1 MNFLLAL
8 MTLFTSTNML
18 GHKYESITVDDG
30 LSNMIVRCTSQD
42 NNGVLWFATNS
53 GMQSFDG
60 TNFTDYHIQ
69 NMDGASSSDNRFQQ
83 VLTNKQG
90 KLFAINRSN
99 VFKYNRL
106 SDRFEAIFSFQG
118 DSTYTGIINLIN
130 ILEKDRIF
138 VSTNHG
144 LYISRSSGELPYEY
158 LPIGDCNGTAV
169 YDNNIFVA
177 TSNGIIKLE
186 VYADKYQP
194 IAKHRFTSLGNAPVR
209 FIYADRHG
217 NIWLQQKGGGI
228 VFFDTKGKKTI
239 PEWNSVL
246 ANKPVRAITE
256 YDGLF
261 VIAIDG
267 LGLLYC
273 DSQLHFI
280 AIDKPNDDDEHSL
293 TIDGIYHLFRDR
305 DNYLWISTFAGGVN
319 YINPNSWGF
328 HHIKHEL
335 NNKNSLSNN
344 SVRAIMEDSD
354 GNLWFGNKNGVSC
367 LNERTGKWKHLR
379 QLPSNTV
386 LALAEDIDNNIWISA
401 FSAGIIVCDKKLNIL
416 RTLNRENSS
425 LLSDDIFVIFRDSDS
440 DMWLSGENGILSL
453 VKTSSEKIIEYKTN
467 NVVRSIIEL
476 KTGKIIATGSA
487 GIDLIHKETGK
498 VDRIYP
504 PTTGNSKV
512 SMIYSIIE
520 DNRKHLWIASEGDGI
535 MKIDTIGNILEHIST
550 KEGLISNVAYGLELS
565 PNGHLW
571 ISTNKGLSRYDINNK
586 SIINFTKDAG
596 LGMSGFMYCC
606 HTPVS
611 NGRLAFG
618 GIGGAVVFNPANIH
632 YSYKKRPLIFTHLHV
647 SNQLVTPGKDA
658 PIKKAINECENI
670 ILKHY
675 QNAFSIGFNTVSP
688 IDDVSQ
694 EYEWML
700 EGIDRE
706 WSPSS
711 ADNMAVYNNLP
722 SGKYLFKVRTSHV
735 HSEETVQ
742 REISIII
749 LPAWWETW
757 WAYLLYTL
765 FVIGTALFVFQHLQ
779 GVIRSRVNANKV
791 KLFAGIAHDIKTPLS
806 IIRLLLS
813 NIRHRLPDN
822 DLESHKDI
830 KLAISHSDH
839 LADLA
844 NKLLEVEKST
854 NEVMPVKVAKYRI
867 EASIDGISYAFA
879 SIIAHKNI
887 QLEFKFPDTP
897 TWAWFDMNM
906 FQKVIYNLLD
916 NAIKYTPNGGK
927 VIVSTS
933 IISKVCRIIISD
945 TGIGIPDS
953 EKKKILKEYFRATNA
968 VNSSESGSGVGLLL
982 VKELVKHMGGNISF
996 SSKEGEGTTFIVEL
1010 PLGKEHIKHSDIVI
1024 EDYALPK
1031 QFPAGHHKIMI
1042 VEDNTELRNVICQ
1055 QLEGIYTIFAVGD
1068 GKEAL
1073 EMLEESVP
1081 DIVITDYMMPRMNG
1095 IELCKHMKKQ
1105 PQFKYIPII
1114 MLTSLS
1120 SNEHKIEGFNV
1131 GVDAYIEKPFDMN
1144 VLLSRIENIIHNRN
1158 IILKSNI
1165 EPLSVDTDLQESS
1178 ENHLLRV
1185 FEAHVLELLSDSDF
1199 SVEDICNQMGI
1210 GYTTFYR
1217 KIKSMTGKTPVDIIN
1232 EIRLKKAEEYLSSG
1246 KYTASQVGYMTGFS
1260 SPSYFA
1266 KVYKKY
1272 FGYTPSQ
1279 KVRKN

>member
-8 MTLFTSTNML
+8 MALFTSTNML
-18 GHKYESITVDDG
+18 EHKYESITVDDG

-53 GMQSFDG
+53 GIQSFDG

-69 NMDGASSSDNRFQQ
+69 GMKGASSSDNRFQQ
-83 VLTNKQG
+83 IVTNKRGQ
-90 KLFAINRSN
+90 LFSINRSN
-99 VFKYNRL
+99 VFEYNRL
-106 SDRFEAIFSFQG
+106 FDRFEAVFSFRE
-118 DSTYTGIINLIN
+118 DSVHTGIINLIN
-130 ILEKDRIF
+130 ILEKDRLFI
-138 VSTNHG
+138 STNHG
-144 LYISRSSGELPYEY
+144 LYISSSSSELPYKY
-158 LPIGDCNGTAV
+158 LPIGDCNGAAT
-169 YDNNIFVA
+169 YDNSIFVA
-177 TSNGIIKLE
+177 TSNGIIELKT
-186 VYADKYQP
+186 YAGEYKP
-194 IAKHRFTSLGNAPVR
+194 TTKHRFTSLGNASVR
-209 FIYADRHG
+209 FIHADRHG
-217 NIWLQQKGGGI
+217 NIWLQQKGSGI
-228 VFFDTKGKKTI
+228 IFFDAKGKKI
-239 PEWNSVL
+239 VPEWNSVL
-246 ANKPVRAITE
+246 ANKPIRAITE

-261 VIAIDG
+261 VVAIDG

-273 DSQLHFI
+273 DSQLRFI
-280 AIDKPNDDDEHSL
+280 AIDKPDDDDEHSL

-305 DNYLWISTFAGGVN
+305 DNYLWISTFAGGIN

-335 NNKNSLSNN
+335 NNVNSLSNN
-344 SVRAIMEDSD
+344 SVRAVMEDSD

-367 LNERTGKWKHLR
+367 LNEKTGRWEHLR

-386 LALAEDIDNNIWISA
+386 LALAEDADNNIWISA
-401 FSAGIIVCDKKLNIL
+401 FSAGIIVCDKKLNVL
-416 RTLNRENSS
+416 RTLNRENSPLS
-425 LLSDDIFVIFRDSDS
+425 SDDIFVIFRDSDS

-453 VKTSSEKIIEYKTN
+453 VKTSSRKITEYKIN
-467 NVVRSIIEL
+467 NVIRSIIEL
-476 KTGKIIATGSA
+476 KTGKIIAAGSA
-487 GIDLIHKETGK
+487 GIDLIHKETGE
-498 VDRIYP
+498 VNRIYP
-504 PTTGNSKV
+504 PTIGNSKV
-512 SMIYSIIE
+512 SMIYSVIE
-520 DNRKHLWIASEGDGI
+520 DNQKYLWIASEGDGI
-535 MKIDTIGNILEHIST
+535 MKIDTIGNIFEHIST
-550 KEGLISNVAYGLELS
+550 NEGLISNVAYGLELAS
-565 PNGHLW
+565 NGHLW

-586 SIINFTKDAG
+586 SIINFTKDSG

-611 NGRLAFG
+611 NGRLIFG
-618 GIGGAVVFNPANIH
+618 GIGGAVIFDPTNIH

-647 SNQLVTPGKDA
+647 SNQLVTPGKNS
-658 PIKKAINECENI
+658 PIKKAINECEEI

-688 IDDVSQ
+688 IDDISQ

-711 ADNMAVYNNLP
+711 ADNIAVYNNLP

-742 REISIII
+742 RQINIII
-749 LPAWWETW
+749 LPAWWNTW

-765 FVIGTALFVFQHLQ
+765 FIIGTALFVFQHLQ

-813 NIRHRLPDN
+813 NIRNRLPDS

-887 QLEFKFPDTP
+887 QLELKFPDTP

-927 VIVSTS
+927 VTVSTI
-933 IISKVCRIIISD
+933 IISKICRIIISD

-982 VKELVKHMGGNISF
+982 VKELVKHMNGNISF
-996 SSKEGEGTTFIVEL
+996 SSKEGEGTTFTVEL
-1010 PLGKEHIKHSDIVI
+1010 PLGKEHIKHSDVVI
-1024 EDYALPK
+1024 EDYTMPK
-1031 QFPAGHHKIMI
+1031 QSPTGHHKIMI
-1042 VEDNTELRNVICQ
+1042 VEDNVELRNVICQ
-1055 QLEGIYTIFAVGD
+1055 QLEGIYTIFAAGD
-1068 GKEAL
+1068 GKEAI
-1073 EMLEESVP
+1073 EMLEKSVP

-1095 IELCKHMKKQ
+1095 IELCKHMKQQSQLKH
-1105 PQFKYIPII
+1105 IPII

-1120 SNEHKIEGFNV
+1120 SSEHKIEGFNV

-1158 IILKSNI
+1158 VILKSNV
-1165 EPLSVDTDLQESS
+1165 ESLSTDTDLQDFS

-1232 EIRLKKAEEYLSSG
+1232 EIRLRKAEEYLSSG

-1272 FGYTPSQ
+1272 FGCTPSQ
-1279 KVRKN
+1279 KARKN

>member
-8 MTLFTSTNML
+8 MALFTSTNML
-18 GHKYESITVDDG
+18 EHKYESITVDDG

-53 GMQSFDG
+53 GIQSFDG

-69 NMDGASSSDNRFQQ
+69 GMKGASSSDNRFQQ
-83 VLTNKQG
+83 IVTNKRGQ
-90 KLFAINRSN
+90 LFSINRSN
-99 VFKYNRL
+99 VFEYNRL
-106 SDRFEAIFSFQG
+106 FDRFEAVFSFRE
-118 DSTYTGIINLIN
+118 DSVHTGIINLIN
-130 ILEKDRIF
+130 ILEKDRLFI
-138 VSTNHG
+138 STNHG
-144 LYISRSSGELPYEY
+144 LYISSSSSELPYKY
-158 LPIGDCNGTAV
+158 LPIGDCNGAAT
-169 YDNNIFVA
+169 YDNSIFVA
-177 TSNGIIKLE
+177 TSNGIIELKT
-186 VYADKYQP
+186 YAGEYKP
-194 IAKHRFTSLGNAPVR
+194 TTKHRFTSLGNASVR
-209 FIYADRHG
+209 FIHADRHG
-217 NIWLQQKGGGI
+217 NIWLQQKGSGI
-228 VFFDTKGKKTI
+228 IFFDAKGKKI
-239 PEWNSVL
+239 VPEWNSVL
-246 ANKPVRAITE
+246 ANKPIRAITE

-261 VIAIDG
+261 VVAIDG

-273 DSQLHFI
+273 DSQLRFI
-280 AIDKPNDDDEHSL
+280 AIDKPDDDDEHSL

-305 DNYLWISTFAGGVN
+305 DNYLWISTFAGGIN

-335 NNKNSLSNN
+335 NNVNSLSNN
-344 SVRAIMEDSD
+344 SVRAVMEDSD

-367 LNERTGKWKHLR
+367 LNEKTGRWEHLR

-386 LALAEDIDNNIWISA
+386 LALAEDADNNIWISA
-401 FSAGIIVCDKKLNIL
+401 FSAGIIVCDKKLNVL
-416 RTLNRENSS
+416 RTLNRENSPLS
-425 LLSDDIFVIFRDSDS
+425 SDDIFVIFRDSDS

-453 VKTSSEKIIEYKTN
+453 VKTSSGKITEYKIN
-467 NVVRSIIEL
+467 NVIRSIIEL
-476 KTGKIIATGSA
+476 KTGKIIAAGSA
-487 GIDLIHKETGK
+487 GIDLIHKETGE
-498 VDRIYP
+498 VNRIYP

-512 SMIYSIIE
+512 SMIYSVIE
-520 DNRKHLWIASEGDGI
+520 DNQKYLWIASEGDGI
-535 MKIDTIGNILEHIST
+535 MKIDTIGNIFEHIST
-550 KEGLISNVAYGLELS
+550 NEGLISNVAYGLELAS
-565 PNGHLW
+565 NGHLW

-586 SIINFTKDAG
+586 SIINFTKDSG

-611 NGRLAFG
+611 NGRLIFG
-618 GIGGAVVFNPANIH
+618 GIGGAVIFDPTNIH

-647 SNQLVTPGKDA
+647 SNQLVTPGKNS
-658 PIKKAINECENI
+658 PIKKAINECEEI

-688 IDDVSQ
+688 IDDISQ

-711 ADNMAVYNNLP
+711 ADNIAVYNNLP

-742 REISIII
+742 RQINIII
-749 LPAWWETW
+749 LPAWWNTW

-765 FVIGTALFVFQHLQ
+765 FIIGTALFVFQHLQ

-813 NIRHRLPDN
+813 NIRNRLPDS

-887 QLEFKFPDTP
+887 QLELKFPDTP

-927 VIVSTS
+927 VTVSTI
-933 IISKVCRIIISD
+933 IISKICRIIISD

-982 VKELVKHMGGNISF
+982 VKELVKHMNGNISF
-996 SSKEGEGTTFIVEL
+996 SSKEGEGTTFTVEL
-1010 PLGKEHIKHSDIVI
+1010 PLGKEHIKHSDVVI
-1024 EDYALPK
+1024 EDYTMPK
-1031 QFPAGHHKIMI
+1031 QSPTGHHKIMI
-1042 VEDNTELRNVICQ
+1042 VEDNVELRNVICQ
-1055 QLEGIYTIFAVGD
+1055 QLEGIYTIFAAGD
-1068 GKEAL
+1068 GKEAI
-1073 EMLEESVP
+1073 EMLEKSVP

-1095 IELCKHMKKQ
+1095 IELCKHMKQQSQLKH
-1105 PQFKYIPII
+1105 IPII

-1120 SNEHKIEGFNV
+1120 SSEHKIEGFNV

-1158 IILKSNI
+1158 VILKSNV
-1165 EPLSVDTDLQESS
+1165 ESLSTDTDLHDFS

-1232 EIRLKKAEEYLSSG
+1232 EIRLRKAEEYLSSG

-1272 FGYTPSQ
+1272 FGCTPSQ
-1279 KVRKN
+1279 KARKN

>member
-8 MTLFTSTNML
+8 MALFTSTNML
-18 GHKYESITVDDG
+18 EHKYESITVDDG

-53 GMQSFDG
+53 GIQSFDG

-69 NMDGASSSDNRFQQ
+69 GMKGASSSDNRFQQ
-83 VLTNKQG
+83 IVTNKRGQ
-90 KLFAINRSN
+90 LFSINRSN
-99 VFKYNRL
+99 VFEYNRL
-106 SDRFEAIFSFQG
+106 FDRFEAVFSFRE
-118 DSTYTGIINLIN
+118 DSVHTGIINLIN
-130 ILEKDRIF
+130 ILEKDRLFI
-138 VSTNHG
+138 STNHG
-144 LYISRSSGELPYEY
+144 LYISSSSSELPYKY
-158 LPIGDCNGTAV
+158 LPIGDCNGAAT
-169 YDNNIFVA
+169 YDNSIFVA
-177 TSNGIIKLE
+177 TSNGIIELKT
-186 VYADKYQP
+186 YAGEYKP
-194 IAKHRFTSLGNAPVR
+194 TTKHRFTSLGNASVR
-209 FIYADRHG
+209 FIHADRHG
-217 NIWLQQKGGGI
+217 NIWLQQKGSGI
-228 VFFDTKGKKTI
+228 IFFDAKGKKI
-239 PEWNSVL
+239 VPEWNSVL
-246 ANKPVRAITE
+246 ANKPIRAITE

-261 VIAIDG
+261 VVAIDG

-273 DSQLHFI
+273 DSQLRFI
-280 AIDKPNDDDEHSL
+280 AIDKPDDDDEHSL

-305 DNYLWISTFAGGVN
+305 DNYLWISTFAGGIN

-335 NNKNSLSNN
+335 NNVNSLSNN
-344 SVRAIMEDSD
+344 SVRAVMEDSD

-367 LNERTGKWKHLR
+367 LNEKTGRWKHLR

-386 LALAEDIDNNIWISA
+386 LALAEDADNNIWISA
-401 FSAGIIVCDKKLNIL
+401 FSAGIIVCDKKLNVL
-416 RTLNRENSS
+416 RTLNRENSPLS
-425 LLSDDIFVIFRDSDS
+425 SDDIFVIFRDSDS

-453 VKTSSEKIIEYKTN
+453 VKTSSGKITEYKIN
-467 NVVRSIIEL
+467 NVIRSIIEL
-476 KTGKIIATGSA
+476 KTGKIIAAGSA
-487 GIDLIHKETGK
+487 GIDLIHKETGE
-498 VDRIYP
+498 VNRIYP

-512 SMIYSIIE
+512 SMIYSVIE
-520 DNRKHLWIASEGDGI
+520 DNQKYLWIASEGDGI
-535 MKIDTIGNILEHIST
+535 MKIDTIGNIFEHIST
-550 KEGLISNVAYGLELS
+550 NEGLISNVAYGLELAS
-565 PNGHLW
+565 NGHLW

-586 SIINFTKDAG
+586 SIINFTKDSG

-611 NGRLAFG
+611 NGRLIFG
-618 GIGGAVVFNPANIH
+618 GIGGAVIFDPTNIH

-647 SNQLVTPGKDA
+647 SNQLVTPGKNS
-658 PIKKAINECENI
+658 PIKKAINECEEI

-688 IDDVSQ
+688 IDDISQ

-711 ADNMAVYNNLP
+711 ADNIAVYNNLP

-742 REISIII
+742 RQINIII
-749 LPAWWETW
+749 LPAWWNTW

-765 FVIGTALFVFQHLQ
+765 FIIGTALFVFQHLQ

-813 NIRHRLPDN
+813 NIRNRLPDS

-887 QLEFKFPDTP
+887 QLELKFPDTP

-927 VIVSTS
+927 VTVSTI
-933 IISKVCRIIISD
+933 IISKICRIIISD

-982 VKELVKHMGGNISF
+982 VKELVKHMNGNISF
-996 SSKEGEGTTFIVEL
+996 SSKEGEGTTFTVEL
-1010 PLGKEHIKHSDIVI
+1010 PLGKEHIKHSDVVI
-1024 EDYALPK
+1024 EDYTMPK
-1031 QFPAGHHKIMI
+1031 QSPTGHHKIMI
-1042 VEDNTELRNVICQ
+1042 VEDNVELRNVICQ
-1055 QLEGIYTIFAVGD
+1055 QLEGIYTIFAAGD
-1068 GKEAL
+1068 GKEAI
-1073 EMLEESVP
+1073 EMLEKSVP

-1095 IELCKHMKKQ
+1095 IELCKHMKQQSQLKH
-1105 PQFKYIPII
+1105 IPII

-1120 SNEHKIEGFNV
+1120 SSEHKIEGFNV

-1158 IILKSNI
+1158 VILKSNV
-1165 EPLSVDTDLQESS
+1165 ESLSTDTDLQDFS

-1232 EIRLKKAEEYLSSG
+1232 EIRLRKAEEYLSSG

-1272 FGYTPSQ
+1272 FGCTPSQ
-1279 KVRKN
+1279 KARKN

>member
-8 MTLFTSTNML
+8 MALFTSTNML
-18 GHKYESITVDDG
+18 EHKYESITVDDG

-53 GMQSFDG
+53 GIQSFDG

-69 NMDGASSSDNRFQQ
+69 GMKGASSSDNRFQQ
-83 VLTNKQG
+83 IVTNKRGQ
-90 KLFAINRSN
+90 LFSINRSN
-99 VFKYNRL
+99 VFEYNRL
-106 SDRFEAIFSFQG
+106 FDRFEAVFSFRE
-118 DSTYTGIINLIN
+118 DSVHTGIINLIN
-130 ILEKDRIF
+130 ILEKDRLFI
-138 VSTNHG
+138 STNHG
-144 LYISRSSGELPYEY
+144 LYISSSSSELPYKY
-158 LPIGDCNGTAV
+158 LPIGDCNGAAT
-169 YDNNIFVA
+169 YDNSIFVA
-177 TSNGIIKLE
+177 TSNGIIELKT
-186 VYADKYQP
+186 YAGEYKP
-194 IAKHRFTSLGNAPVR
+194 TTKHRFTSLGNASVR
-209 FIYADRHG
+209 FIHADRHG
-217 NIWLQQKGGGI
+217 NIWLQQKGSGI
-228 VFFDTKGKKTI
+228 IFFDAKGKKI
-239 PEWNSVL
+239 VPEWNSVL
-246 ANKPVRAITE
+246 ANKPIRAITE

-261 VIAIDG
+261 VVAIDG

-273 DSQLHFI
+273 DSQLRFI
-280 AIDKPNDDDEHSL
+280 AIDKPDDDDEHSL

-305 DNYLWISTFAGGVN
+305 DNYLWISTFAGGIN

-335 NNKNSLSNN
+335 NNVNSLSNN
-344 SVRAIMEDSD
+344 SVRAVMEDSD

-367 LNERTGKWKHLR
+367 LNEKTGRWEHLR

-386 LALAEDIDNNIWISA
+386 LALAEDADNNIWISA
-401 FSAGIIVCDKKLNIL
+401 FSAGIIVCDKKLNVL
-416 RTLNRENSS
+416 RTLNRENSPLS
-425 LLSDDIFVIFRDSDS
+425 SDDIFVIFRDSDS

-453 VKTSSEKIIEYKTN
+453 VKISSGKITEYKIN
-467 NVVRSIIEL
+467 NVIRSIIEL
-476 KTGKIIATGSA
+476 KTGKIIAAGSA
-487 GIDLIHKETGK
+487 GIDLIHKETGE
-498 VDRIYP
+498 VNRIYP
-504 PTTGNSKV
+504 PATGNSKV
-512 SMIYSIIE
+512 SMIYSVIE
-520 DNRKHLWIASEGDGI
+520 DNQKYLWIASEGDGI
-535 MKIDTIGNILEHIST
+535 MKIDTIGNIFEHIST
-550 KEGLISNVAYGLELS
+550 NEGLISNVAYGLELAS
-565 PNGHLW
+565 NGHLW

-586 SIINFTKDAG
+586 SIINFTKDSG

-611 NGRLAFG
+611 NGRLIFG
-618 GIGGAVVFNPANIH
+618 GIGGAVIFDPTNIH

-647 SNQLVTPGKDA
+647 SNQLVTPGKNS
-658 PIKKAINECENI
+658 PIKKAINECEEI

-688 IDDVSQ
+688 IDDISQ

-711 ADNMAVYNNLP
+711 ADNIAVYNNLP

-742 REISIII
+742 RQINIII
-749 LPAWWETW
+749 LPAWWNTW

-765 FVIGTALFVFQHLQ
+765 FIIGTALFVFQHLQ

-813 NIRHRLPDN
+813 NIRNRLPDS

-887 QLEFKFPDTP
+887 QLELKFPDTP

-927 VIVSTS
+927 VTVSTI
-933 IISKVCRIIISD
+933 IISKICRIIISD

-982 VKELVKHMGGNISF
+982 VKELVKHMNGNISF
-996 SSKEGEGTTFIVEL
+996 SSKEGEGTTFTVEL
-1010 PLGKEHIKHSDIVI
+1010 PLGKEHIKHSDVVI
-1024 EDYALPK
+1024 EDYTMPK
-1031 QFPAGHHKIMI
+1031 QSPTGHHKIMI
-1042 VEDNTELRNVICQ
+1042 VEDNVELRNVICQ
-1055 QLEGIYTIFAVGD
+1055 QLEGIYTIFAAGD
-1068 GKEAL
+1068 GKEAI
-1073 EMLEESVP
+1073 EMLEKSVP

-1095 IELCKHMKKQ
+1095 IELCKHMKQQSQLKH
-1105 PQFKYIPII
+1105 IPII

-1120 SNEHKIEGFNV
+1120 SSEHKIEGFNV

-1158 IILKSNI
+1158 VILKSNV
-1165 EPLSVDTDLQESS
+1165 ESLSTDTDLHDFS

-1232 EIRLKKAEEYLSSG
+1232 EIRLRKAEEYLSSG

-1272 FGYTPSQ
+1272 FGCTPSQ
-1279 KVRKN
+1279 KARKN